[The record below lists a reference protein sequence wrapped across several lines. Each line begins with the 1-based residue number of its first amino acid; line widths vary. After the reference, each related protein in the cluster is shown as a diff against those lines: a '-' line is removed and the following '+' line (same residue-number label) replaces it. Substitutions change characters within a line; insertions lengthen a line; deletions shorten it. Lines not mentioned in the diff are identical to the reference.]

1 MVGRPNSLNI
11 FRLHSR
17 VGRIHQCRLSRCQMH
32 DGVGNDGNKN
42 QQDDPLPNVS
52 ENKIDHCCLYN
63 QYEVIILTMD
73 ILQLSHY
80 LDNLLDISSISDS
93 PNALNGLQVQNTG
106 EIKKIGLAVD
116 LCQATI
122 DLAIEKNCQMMFVHH
137 GIFWGGLQPLRGTF
151 YEKVSSMIS
160 ANLGLYSA
168 HIPLDLHPVL
178 GNNRALADLIGLEN
192 LEPFGEYGGIKIGF
206 KGTINKKSA
215 EALAQEL
222 SEKLGSSVKLIGAGD
237 IESVGLVTG
246 GAAEIVGQA
255 SREGLSAYI
264 TGEGAN
270 HHYHEAIEGHCVLI
284 FAGHYATETGGV
296 KAVGKHLEEKFGVT
310 SEFLDYP
317 TGL

>member
-1 MVGRPNSLNI
+1 
-11 FRLHSR
+11 
-17 VGRIHQCRLSRCQMH
+17 
-32 DGVGNDGNKN
+32 
-42 QQDDPLPNVS
+42 
-52 ENKIDHCCLYN
+52 
-63 QYEVIILTMD
+63 MD

-80 LDNLLDISSISDS
+80 LDNLLDIQSISDS
-93 PNALNGLQVQNTG
+93 PNAMNGLQVQNTG

-137 GIFWGGLQPLRGTF
+137 GIFWGGLQPLRGTY
-151 YEKVSSMIS
+151 YEKISSMIS

-296 KAVGKHLEEKFGVT
+296 KAVGNHLTQKFGIT